1 MEVLNLATSESFSG
15 PSLPAPDSSGCAAF
29 DSNSNYVYYVEG
41 EDGVDDGAAVF
52 RIAGE
57 LCGGG
62 KGVEGGGLRACYLR
76 GCGCSPHDT
85 HLDCAA
91 GGCREKGSCAWS
103 CCADAFALAHA
114 VDRLLF
120 IALQRCP
127 SQASQ

>member
-62 KGVEGGGLRACYLR
+62 KGGEEGGACAR
-76 GCGCSPHDT
+76 GCVAVVVARMTYPWT
-85 HLDCAA
+85 APLFAA
-91 GGCREKGSCAWS
+91 EKGV
-103 CCADAFALAHA
+103 LAHGA
-114 VDRLLF
+114 A
-120 IALQRCP
+120 ALTL
-127 SQASQ
+127 SGLHTL